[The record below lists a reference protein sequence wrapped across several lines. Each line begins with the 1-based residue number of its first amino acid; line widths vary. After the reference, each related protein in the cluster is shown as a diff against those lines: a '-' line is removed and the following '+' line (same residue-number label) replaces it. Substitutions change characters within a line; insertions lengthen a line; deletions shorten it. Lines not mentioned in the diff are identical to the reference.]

1 MSNGDDSRPAIL
13 VIDDEPTIRTTIG
26 RLLVRAGYQ
35 VRTAGTGDEAME
47 LVRNEH
53 FDAAICDL
61 HIAGTSGVALC
72 EQIWLAAPDLAG
84 RLIVASGDL
93 TGEGVDE
100 LVERAGV
107 PPVSKPFTAADL
119 LRAVGAICP
128 APPPPLPADGQKA
141 AS

>member
-1 MSNGDDSRPAIL
+1 MDGDSRPAVL
-13 VIDDEPTIRTTIG
+13 VIDDEPTIRKSVG
-26 RLLVRAGYQ
+26 RLLERAGYR
-35 VRTAGTGDEAME
+35 VRTAGTGDEAMA
-47 LVRNEH
+47 LVRSEH

-61 HIAGTSGVALC
+61 HIPGVTAAKLC

-93 TGEGVDE
+93 TGDGVDE
-100 LVERAGV
+100 LVERTRV

-119 LRAVGAICP
+119 LRAVAAICP
-128 APPPPLPADGQKA
+128 VPSPVPPADGRMA

>member
-1 MSNGDDSRPAIL
+1 MDGDDFRPAIL
-13 VIDDEPTIRTTIG
+13 VIDDEPTIRRSVG
-26 RLLVRAGYQ
+26 RLLERAGYR
-35 VRTAGTGDEAME
+35 VRTAGTGDEAMA
-47 LVRNEH
+47 LVRGEH

-61 HIAGTSGVALC
+61 HIPGVSAVRLC

-93 TGEGVDE
+93 TGDGVEE
-100 LVERAGV
+100 LVERTRV

-119 LRAVGAICP
+119 LLAIGAICP
-128 APPPPLPADGQKA
+128 TPSPAPPADGRKA